1 MKNKDALARVFP
13 KGKTVNKLNSTII
26 FAASF
31 LCFSMLAAAQTAT
44 PSPTPPIEDDD
55 VVKITTTLIQIDAV
69 VTGKDGKP
77 VTDLTAADF
86 EIYENNVKQEITNF
100 SFVSAMPEKTETI
113 EKPAKGAPTVAAPPV
128 PTGRLRPEQVRRTIA
143 LVVDDLGLSFESTA
157 HVRQALKRFVDEQV
171 QPGDLVAIIRT
182 GGGVGALQSFTSDK
196 RQLYAAIEKVRWTLT
211 GRAGVGAFAPIEA
224 TLGESVANQ
233 TGSQEDA
240 ERAKEQRQSGQ
251 DFDNFRTDFFAVGTL
266 GALNFIVKG
275 MGELPGRKSVVL
287 MSDGFRIFNRDADG
301 NFDTSQ
307 RILQS
312 LRRLTD
318 LANRAAVVINTVD
331 ARGLQTLGLTAAD
344 STGGLSAEQ
353 IEQRLSDRRSELFDT
368 QEGLNYLAQQTGGR
382 AFRNNNDIKG
392 AIEKSLDDQKG
403 YYLLGYQPDDA
414 TFDPAKLRFNKL
426 TVRVRR
432 PGFSVRHRN
441 GFLNIADKA
450 DAPRPTTLTAQQQ
463 LFSALTS
470 PFGANG
476 IGLRLNALFGDETK
490 TGSYIRSLVHVNARD
505 LKFTEQPNGEKK
517 AVFDIIAYTFGDNGA
532 PIDSVNK
539 NYTITIKNDENYR
552 RLQEKGFVYYINVPI
567 KKPGAY
573 QLRVAL
579 RDAQSERVGAANQF
593 VEAPNLKKNRLTVSG
608 IVLQNLTPTQFDKMV
623 KNQLPP
629 NATETQNA
637 EDAPDTQTDTAL
649 RRFRRGTILW
659 FGFVIY
665 NAKSD
670 AGSPPQLTTQTRM
683 FRDGKLFFEGRQTPV
698 NFAGQTDLRRIN
710 AQNAV
715 SLPMQMPPGD
725 YVLQIVVTDALAKEK
740 YRMTTQWV
748 DFEVMP

>member
-1 MKNKDALARVFP
+1 MKNLFSLVFFLSL
-13 KGKTVNKLNSTII
+13 TISAIAQNSTP
-26 FAASF
+26 
-31 LCFSMLAAAQTAT
+31 Q
-44 PSPTPPIEDDD
+44 PTPPPEDDGD

-69 VTGKDGKP
+69 VTSKDGKP

-86 EIYENNVKQEITNF
+86 EIYENDVKQEITNF
-100 SFVSAMPEKTETI
+100 SFVSAMPVKTETI

-182 GGGVGALQSFTSDK
+182 GAGIGALQSFTSDK
-196 RQLYAAIEKVRWTLT
+196 RQLYAAVEKVRWNPT
-211 GRAGVGAFAPIEA
+211 GRAGVGAFASIEA
-224 TLGESVANQ
+224 SLGEQVASQ
-233 TGSQEDA
+233 TGREEDA
-240 ERAKEQRQSGQ
+240 ERAKQQRQSAQ
-251 DFDNFRTDFFAVGTL
+251 DFDNFRSDFFVVGTL
-266 GALNFIVKG
+266 GALNFIIKG
-275 MGELPGRKSVVL
+275 MDELPGRKSVVL
-287 MSDGFRIFNRDADG
+287 MSDGFPIFNRDTDG
-301 NFDTSQ
+301 NIDTDQ
-307 RILQS
+307 RILQG

-344 STGGLSAEQ
+344 NTSGLTPQQTG
-353 IEQRLSDRRSELFDT
+353 QRLSERRNQLFDT
-368 QEGLNYLAQQTGGR
+368 QEGLSYLAQETGGR

-432 PGFSVRHRN
+432 PGLSVRHRN
-441 GFLNIADKA
+441 GFLNVADKA
-450 DAPRPTTLTAQQQ
+450 EAPRSTKLTPQQQ

-470 PFGANG
+470 PFGASD
-476 IGLRLNALFGDETK
+476 IGLRLNALFGEEAK
-490 TGSYIRSLVHVNARD
+490 TGSFIRSLVHVNAKD
-505 LKFTEQPNGEKK
+505 LKFTEEPNGEKK
-517 AVFDIIAYTFGDNGA
+517 AVFDIITYTFGDNGT

-539 NYTITIKNDENYR
+539 TYTLSVKTDETFR
-552 RLQEKGFVYYINVPI
+552 RLQEKGFVYHINVPI

-579 RDAQSERVGAANQF
+579 RDAQSEKVGAANQF

-608 IVLQNLTPTQFDKMV
+608 IVLQNLTVAQYDKWV
-623 KNQLPP
+623 KNQPPP

-649 RRFRRGTILW
+649 RRFRRGTVLW
-659 FGFVIY
+659 FGFIVY

-670 AGSPPQLTTQTRM
+670 AGSQPQLTTRTRI
-683 FRDGKLFFEGRQTPV
+683 FRDGKLFFEGTQSPV
-698 NFAGQTDLRRIN
+698 SLAGQTDLRRIN
-710 AQNAV
+710 AQSAI
-715 SLPMQMPPGD
+715 SLPTQMPPGD

-740 YRMTTQWV
+740 HRTTTQWI
-748 DFEVMP
+748 DFEVVD